1 MEQAVL
7 MRVRRVDASLP
18 ELSQSTQFWRALGV
32 IAAHWACALGE
43 AAMASSKSAGT
54 RATGS
59 SPTRMISTATVSPA
73 EAPAAASRA
82 GLNASW

>member
-7 MRVRRVDASLP
+7 IRVRRVDASLP

-32 IAAHWACALGE
+32 ISAHWACALGE

-59 SPTRMISTATVSPA
+59 SPTRMISTVTVSPA
-73 EAPAAASRA
+73 EASAAASSA